1 MYQKISLP
9 ADIVGVGF
17 YVTCWN
23 ISNAEDIGIFP
34 LRSSHDSSYIQV
46 SNLHVLA
53 LLSRTTWEI
62 PGEPQLCGKEAPVYF
77 QLPVELGSAC
87 QEYNLLL
94 PFKFYSLCEMLS
106 SQSNIKTK
114 VL

>member
-1 MYQKISLP
+1 MGNTVRGHNY
-9 ADIVGVGF
+9 G
-17 YVTCWN
+17 
-23 ISNAEDIGIFP
+23 
-34 LRSSHDSSYIQV
+34 
-46 SNLHVLA
+46 
-53 LLSRTTWEI
+53 
-62 PGEPQLCGKEAPVYF
+62 GKQAPVYF

-94 PFKFYSLCEMLS
+94 PFKFYSLRETLS